1 MDLRS
6 LQRLVDTA
14 APGVDATELLDR
26 LDRTVRRRVR
36 WRRATQVVAVVSSL
50 LVAAEVATMP
60 SSHPVPTIVAG
71 PDDCD
76 APSGG
81 VVRRAAAGALAAVA
95 LAGCT
100 GPQGEEVADAS
111 FDEGAVLEVSGD
123 DALGGTHVFGQIEPV
138 FFEPVEDQDGQHGY
152 GLLVEMLDDDFD
164 RVRLTG
170 DIEPDGTPQVHVD
183 VIRIDGERFESPDCA
198 VTVTDVPPGRF
209 AGTFSCASI
218 TDLGEDVT
226 VDVAGEWVVPDLRP
240 RGTGR
245 IGP

>member
-6 LQRLVDTA
+6 LERLVETA
-14 APGVDATELLDR
+14 APGADAGELLDR

-36 WRRATQVVAVVSSL
+36 WRRATQVVAVVSCL

-60 SSHPVPTIVAG
+60 SSRPVPTIAAG
-71 PDDCD
+71 PAECEV
-76 APSGG
+76 PRGG

-100 GPQGEEVADAS
+100 GPEVTDAPS
-111 FDEGAVLEVSGD
+111 DEGAVLEVRGD
-123 DALGGTHVFGQIEPV
+123 DGLGGTHRFGQIEPV
-138 FFEPVEDQDGQHGY
+138 FFEPVEDEDGQHGY

-170 DIEPDGTPQVHVD
+170 DIEPDGTPRVHVE
-183 VIRIDGERFESPDCA
+183 VMRIDGERFEGPGCD

-209 AGTFSCASI
+209 AGTFTCASI
-218 TDLGEDVT
+218 TDLGGDVT
-226 VDVAGEWVVPDLRP
+226 VDVEGEWVVPDLRP